1 MGRLEPIVPLHDHH
15 TRRIL
20 SQIEVGKRVSQRSLA
35 KELGIA
41 LGLTNSLIRK
51 LVKKG
56 WVKAISVKPNRVRYL
71 ITRAGIA
78 GKARITRS
86 YLNNTVRLYTET
98 RDRIRERLTT
108 LSNECPGGPALNGGK
123 RIVFY
128 GAGDVAEIGYICLQ
142 GTDLHL
148 VGVVDDRRT
157 EPFFGIPVNSPDC
170 VRVSGLNGKQFDRLV
185 VMSFRQ
191 ADRIR
196 ARLESVAFPADK
208 VFWI

>member
-1 MGRLEPIVPLHDHH
+1 MPSHDHH

-20 SQIEVGKRVSQRSLA
+20 TQIEAGRKVSQRSVS

-41 LGLTNSLIRK
+41 LGLTNSLIRR

-56 WVKAISVKPNRVRYL
+56 CVKVVNVKPNRVRYL
-71 ITRAGIA
+71 ITPAGIA
-78 GKARITRS
+78 EKARLTRS
-86 YLNNTVRLYTET
+86 YLDNTVRLYTET

-108 LSNECPGGPALNGGK
+108 LSNECSDVPGLNGGK
-123 RIVFY
+123 RIVFC

-148 VGVVDDRRT
+148 VGVVDDWRT
-157 EPFFGIPVNSPDC
+157 EPFFGMPVNSPDC
-170 VRVSGLNGKQFDRLV
+170 VRDSWLNGKPFDRLV

-196 ARLESVAFPADK
+196 ARLESVGFPVDK

>member
-1 MGRLEPIVPLHDHH
+1 MRQGDK
-15 TRRIL
+15 L
-20 SQIEVGKRVSQRSLA
+20 SQRFLA
-35 KELGIA
+35 NELGIA
-41 LGLTNSLIRK
+41 LGLTNSLIRN

-56 WVKAISVKPNRVRYL
+56 WVKVINVRPNKVRYL
-71 ITRAGIA
+71 ITPAGIVE
-78 GKARITRS
+78 KARITRS
-86 YLNNTVRLYTET
+86 YFDNTVRLYTET

-108 LSNECPGGPALNGGK
+108 LSKECPGGPALNGGK

-128 GAGDVAEIGYICLQ
+128 GAGDVAESGYICLQ

-148 VGVVDDRRT
+148 MGVVDDRRT
-157 EPFFGIPVNSPDC
+157 QPFFGIPVNSPDC
-170 VRVSGLNGKQFDRLV
+170 VRASGLNAKPFDRLV

-196 ARLESVAFPADK
+196 ARLESVEFPVDK

>member
-1 MGRLEPIVPLHDHH
+1 MPSHDHH
-15 TRRIL
+15 TRHIL
-20 SQIEVGKRVSQRSLA
+20 TRVEAGDKISQRSLA

-41 LGLTNSLIRK
+41 LGLTNLLIRRI
-51 LVKKG
+51 VKKG
-56 WVKAISVKPNRVRYL
+56 WVRVINVRANRVRYL
-71 ITRAGIA
+71 ITPTGIA
-78 GKARITRS
+78 EKARITRS
-86 YLNNTVRLYTET
+86 YLDNTLRLYTET
-98 RDRIRERLTT
+98 RDRIRERLMV
-108 LSNECPGGPALNGGK
+108 LSNECPGVPGLNGGK

-157 EPFFGIPVNSPDC
+157 QPFFGIPVNSPDS
-170 VRVSGLNGKQFDRLV
+170 VRASGLNGKQFDRLV
-185 VMSFRQ
+185 VMSFLQ

>member
-1 MGRLEPIVPLHDHH
+1 MPSHDHH

-20 SQIEVGKRVSQRSLA
+20 TRVEAGDRISQRSLA

-51 LVKKG
+51 IVKKG
-56 WVKAISVKPNRVRYL
+56 WVKVINVKPNRVRYL
-71 ITRAGIA
+71 ITPTGIA
-78 GKARITRS
+78 EKARITRS
-86 YLNNTVRLYTET
+86 YLDHTLRLYTET
-98 RDRIRERLTT
+98 RDRIRERLMV
-108 LSNECPGGPALNGGK
+108 LSNECPGVPGLNGGK

-157 EPFFGIPVNSPDC
+157 EPFFGISVNSPNC
-170 VRVSGLNGKQFDRLV
+170 VRVSGLDGKQFDRLV

>member
-1 MGRLEPIVPLHDHH
+1 MPSHDQH

-20 SQIEVGKRVSQRSLA
+20 TRIEAEDKISQRSLA

-41 LGLTNSLIRK
+41 LGLTNLLIRRI
-51 LVKKG
+51 VKKG
-56 WVKAISVKPNRVRYL
+56 WVKVINVKPNRVRYL
-71 ITRAGIA
+71 ITPTGIVE
-78 GKARITRS
+78 KARITRS
-86 YLNNTVRLYTET
+86 YLDNTLRLYTET
-98 RDRIRERLTT
+98 RDRVRERLVA
-108 LSNECPGGPALNGGK
+108 LSNEWPADADGLNGEK

-128 GAGDVAEIGYICLQ
+128 GGGDVAEIGYICLQ

-170 VRVSGLNGKQFDRLV
+170 VRASGLNGKQFDRLV

>member
-1 MGRLEPIVPLHDHH
+1 MPSHDHH

-20 SQIEVGKRVSQRSLA
+20 TQIEAEDKISQRSLA

-41 LGLTNSLIRK
+41 LGLTNLLIRRI
-51 LVKKG
+51 VKKG
-56 WVKAISVKPNRVRYL
+56 WVKVISVRPNRVRYL
-71 ITRAGIA
+71 ITPTGIA
-78 GKARITRS
+78 EKARITRL
-86 YLNNTVRLYTET
+86 YLDNTLHLYTET
-98 RDRIRERLTT
+98 RDRIRERLTL
-108 LSNECPGGPALNGGK
+108 LSDEWPAEPDGLNGEK

-157 EPFFGIPVNSPDC
+157 KPFFGIPVNSPDS
-170 VRVSGLNGKQFDRLV
+170 VRATGLNGQQFDRLV

-196 ARLESVAFPADK
+196 ARLESVAMPAAK

>member
-1 MGRLEPIVPLHDHH
+1 MPSHDHH

-20 SQIEVGKRVSQRSLA
+20 TRVEAGDKISQRSLA

-51 LVKKG
+51 IVKKG
-56 WVKAISVKPNRVRYL
+56 WVKVINVKPNRVRYL
-71 ITRAGIA
+71 ITPTGIA
-78 GKARITRS
+78 EKGRITRS
-86 YLNNTVRLYTET
+86 YLDNTLRLYTET
-98 RDRIRERLTT
+98 RDRIRERLMV
-108 LSNECPGGPALNGGK
+108 LSNECPGVLGLNGGK

-157 EPFFGIPVNSPDC
+157 KPFFGIPVNSPDS
-170 VRVSGLNGKQFDRLV
+170 VRASELNGEQFDRLV
-185 VMSFRQ
+185 VMSLRQ

-196 ARLESVAFPADK
+196 ARLESVAFPVDK

>member
-1 MGRLEPIVPLHDHH
+1 MLSHDHH

-20 SQIEVGKRVSQRSLA
+20 TQIEAGRKVSQRSDS

-41 LGLTNSLIRK
+41 LGLTNSLIRR

-56 WVKAISVKPNRVRYL
+56 CVKVVNVKPNRVRYL
-71 ITRAGIA
+71 ITPAGIA
-78 GKARITRS
+78 EKVRLTRS
-86 YLNNTVRLYTET
+86 YLDNTVRLYTET

-108 LSNECPGGPALNGGK
+108 LSNECPGVPGLNGGK
-123 RIVFY
+123 RIVFC

-170 VRVSGLNGKQFDRLV
+170 VRDSGLNGKPFDRLV

-196 ARLESVAFPADK
+196 ARLESVGFPVDK

>member
-1 MGRLEPIVPLHDHH
+1 MPSHEKH
-15 TRRIL
+15 TRSILTRI
-20 SQIEVGKRVSQRSLA
+20 EAGKEVSQRSLA

-41 LGLTNSLIRK
+41 LGLTNSLIRRI
-51 LVKKG
+51 VTKG
-56 WVKAISVKPNRVRYL
+56 WVKVINVRPNRVRYL
-71 ITRAGIA
+71 ITPAGIA
-78 GKARITRS
+78 EKARLTRS
-86 YLNNTVRLYTET
+86 YLDDTVRLYTET

-108 LSNECPGGPALNGGK
+108 LSSECPGVPGLNGPKG
-123 RIVFY
+123 IVFY

-148 VGVVDDRRT
+148 VGVVDDRRV
-157 EPFFGIPVNSPDC
+157 EPFFGVAVDSPDC
-170 VRVSGLNGKQFDRLV
+170 LHASGLNGKQFDRLV

-196 ARLESVAFPADK
+196 ARLESVGFPADK

>member
-1 MGRLEPIVPLHDHH
+1 MIV
-15 TRRIL
+15 
-20 SQIEVGKRVSQRSLA
+20 
-35 KELGIA
+35 
-41 LGLTNSLIRK
+41 
-51 LVKKG
+51 
-56 WVKAISVKPNRVRYL
+56 
-71 ITRAGIA
+71 
-78 GKARITRS
+78 
-86 YLNNTVRLYTET
+86 
-98 RDRIRERLTT
+98 
-108 LSNECPGGPALNGGK
+108 SNECPGVPGLNGGK

-170 VRVSGLNGKQFDRLV
+170 VRASGLNGKQFDRLV

-196 ARLESVAFPADK
+196 ARLESVAFPADR

>member
-1 MGRLEPIVPLHDHH
+1 MPSHDHH

-20 SQIEVGKRVSQRSLA
+20 TRIEAEDKISQRSLA

-41 LGLTNSLIRK
+41 LGLTNLLIRRI
-51 LVKKG
+51 VKKG
-56 WVKAISVKPNRVRYL
+56 WVKVINVKPNRVRYL
-71 ITRAGIA
+71 ITPTGIA
-78 GKARITRS
+78 AKARITRS
-86 YLNNTVRLYTET
+86 YLDSTLRLYTET
-98 RDRIRERLTT
+98 RERIRERLDT
-108 LSNECPGGPALNGGK
+108 LSEEWPPADAPAAGANGEK

-157 EPFFGIPVNSPDC
+157 EPFFGISVNSPDC

>member
-1 MGRLEPIVPLHDHH
+1 MKVINVR
-15 TRRIL
+15 
-20 SQIEVGKRVSQRSLA
+20 
-35 KELGIA
+35 
-41 LGLTNSLIRK
+41 
-51 LVKKG
+51 
-56 WVKAISVKPNRVRYL
+56 PNRVRYL
-71 ITRAGIA
+71 ITPAGIA
-78 GKARITRS
+78 EKARLTRS
-86 YLNNTVRLYTET
+86 YLDNTVRLYTET

-108 LSNECPGGPALNGGK
+108 LSNECPGVPGLNGAK

-148 VGVVDDRRT
+148 VGVVDDRRLKL
-157 EPFFGIPVNSPDC
+157 FFGIAVNSPD
-170 VRVSGLNGKQFDRLV
+170 RLRASGLNGKQFDRLV

>member
-1 MGRLEPIVPLHDHH
+1 MKVINVR
-15 TRRIL
+15 
-20 SQIEVGKRVSQRSLA
+20 
-35 KELGIA
+35 
-41 LGLTNSLIRK
+41 
-51 LVKKG
+51 
-56 WVKAISVKPNRVRYL
+56 PNRVRYL
-71 ITRAGIA
+71 ITPAGIVE
-78 GKARITRS
+78 KARLTTS
-86 YLNNTVRLYTET
+86 YLDKTVRFYTET

-108 LSNECPGGPALNGGK
+108 LSNECPSVQGLDGGK

-157 EPFFGIPVNSPDC
+157 KPFFGIPVNSPGC
-170 VRVSGLNGKQFDRLV
+170 VRASGLNGEQFDRLV

>member
-1 MGRLEPIVPLHDHH
+1 MPSHDHH

-20 SQIEVGKRVSQRSLA
+20 TRVEAGDKISQRSLA

-41 LGLTNSLIRK
+41 LGLTNLLIRRI
-51 LVKKG
+51 VKKG
-56 WVKAISVKPNRVRYL
+56 WVKVINVKPNRVRYL
-71 ITRAGIA
+71 ITPTGIA
-78 GKARITRS
+78 EKARITRS
-86 YLNNTVRLYTET
+86 YLDNTLRLYTET
-98 RDRIRERLTT
+98 RDRIRERLMV
-108 LSNECPGGPALNGGK
+108 LSNECPGVPGLNGGK

-142 GTDLHL
+142 STDLHL
-148 VGVVDDRRT
+148 VGVVDDRRMK
-157 EPFFGIPVNSPDC
+157 PFFGIPVNSPDC
-170 VRVSGLNGKQFDRLV
+170 VRASGLNGQQFDRLV
-185 VMSFRQ
+185 VMSFRH